1 MSTAVFERDDVV
13 DFLGRGD
20 TPQRLAVFAQRVG
33 LDVGVADFAPAVVV
47 SLIDRRVTLIRAV
60 TLVFCLGVCWAE
72 SFVAEFGTA
81 WLGAG
86 CCWFDRHLSAPL
98 LCMGKPQ
105 GSRAWGSLGLVL
117 LFNHLQYFRAGSGF
131 PSHVSDTFWREWL
144 SVEGGGE
151 PVEGPVFLAV
161 GGVSFNVEV
170 VTHVVDAVLAGAVGK
185 EERFKD
191 EPVVVT

>member
-1 MSTAVFERDDVV
+1 MV
-13 DFLGRGD
+13 DFLGWCDPSG
-20 TPQRLAVFAQRVG
+20 RLAVFTQWVG
-33 LDVGVADFAPAVVV
+33 LDVGVSDFAPAVVV
-47 SLIDRRVTLIRAV
+47 ALVDRRVTLIRAV
-60 TLVFCLGVCWAE
+60 TLFFCLGVCWAE

-81 WLGAG
+81 WLGTG
-86 CCWFDRHLSAPL
+86 CCWFDRHLAAPL

-117 LFNHLQYFRAGSGF
+117 FFNHLQYFRAGSGF

-144 SVEGGGE
+144 SVEGCGE

-170 VTHVVDAVLAGAVGK
+170 ATHVVDAVLAGAVGEK
-185 EERFKD
+185 EGFED
-191 EPVVVT
+191 EPVVLA